1 MLAYAL
7 RIIDH
12 FLPDGVL
19 LERSELSVARNFVF
33 NHLVGPTLAQGIVF
47 YLYHADPDPGFA
59 CFTIIGCIYLFFTL
73 PFIYKY
79 TGNLRTSAFISVQ
92 LLTFTSLFGTYY
104 YGGVSSPFL
113 PWLIIALLLGFFYFS
128 DRPKLVITMFAT
140 NFLGLVTAY
149 AAYGFPELV
158 PISELSTV
166 GWVSIFS
173 ATTYMSWMALFYADV
188 MSMRSAV
195 EKETEHLRVATDK
208 LRDAKK
214 RAEAANNARSVFLA
228 KMSHELRTPLNAVIG
243 YSELIMESMDPS
255 KASAQKIKDLERI
268 NSSGRHL
275 LSLVNEVL
283 DLSKVESDIVE
294 LKEEEFDVEEYS
306 KEVIA
311 TAEPLVK
318 ANGNQFVVQRLAPLG
333 KINGDRTKLRQV
345 ALNLL
350 SNAAKFTKGGT
361 VSLILNR
368 KSIGQDEWFEVQV
381 TDTGIGISEDA
392 IAKLFDNYTQATADT
407 AHKYGGTGL
416 GLAISQKLCF
426 LMGASI
432 TVTSELGRGSCFT
445 IRIPVDASLNNKPAV
460 VDSDATSDIEMAA

>member
-1 MLAYAL
+1 MS
-7 RIIDH
+7 D
-12 FLPDGVL
+12 
-19 LERSELSVARNFVF
+19 LSVARNFVF

-79 TGNLRTSAFISVQ
+79 TGNLRRSAFISVQ

-140 NFLGLVTAY
+140 NVLGLIAAY

-195 EKETEHLRVATDK
+195 EKETELLRVATDK

-255 KASAQKIKDLERI
+255 KASAQKVKDLERI

-368 KSIGQDEWFEVQV
+368 KFIGQDEWFEVQV

-416 GLAISQKLCF
+416 GLAITQKLCF

-445 IRIPVDASLNNKPAV
+445 IRIPVDTSLNTKPAAA
-460 VDSDATSDIEMAA
+460 DSDATLEIEMAA